1 MFSEFF
7 CSCFLYPAMYDG
19 AKLGAGKIWSFLSD
33 KKKSGQLSSTD
44 IELYNLIEKVS
55 RKLAG
60 SYSDDSIYSV
70 CEILCN
76 TWQRKRSFGLE
87 DIREALK
94 LIGIAHSKE
103 ELVLWK
109 ESLDQEI
116 EKNQKLFNSLVR
128 CKLEGLTYLQEQSDK
143 NIVVKKPVMELEEN
157 IDVMKDPPIFFTNIG
172 KEKTVYAVVPKKDG
186 LKICIKFEPTR
197 IRPEIPDYGGIC
209 CLFSPP
215 VSIVSK
221 QRMKVSLEFLDRNI
235 SQITLELKKA
245 GHTEPDDEKKYVI
258 KNQQAGNRE
267 YIFDLSDCPVKIK
280 EELSEIVLATDATDF
295 CDENWLYA
303 EILIQQIAFA

>member
-60 SYSDDSIYSV
+60 SYLDDSIYSV

-76 TWQRKRSFGLE
+76 TWLRKRSFGLE

-109 ESLDQEI
+109 E
-116 EKNQKLFNSLVR
+116 
-128 CKLEGLTYLQEQSDK
+128 
-143 NIVVKKPVMELEEN
+143 
-157 IDVMKDPPIFFTNIG
+157 
-172 KEKTVYAVVPKKDG
+172 
-186 LKICIKFEPTR
+186 
-197 IRPEIPDYGGIC
+197 
-209 CLFSPP
+209 
-215 VSIVSK
+215 
-221 QRMKVSLEFLDRNI
+221 FLDRNI
-235 SQITLELKKA
+235 S
-245 GHTEPDDEKKYVI
+245 
-258 KNQQAGNRE
+258 
-267 YIFDLSDCPVKIK
+267 
-280 EELSEIVLATDATDF
+280 
-295 CDENWLYA
+295 
-303 EILIQQIAFA
+303 

>member
-1 MFSEFF
+1 
-7 CSCFLYPAMYDG
+7 MYDG
-19 AKLGAGKIWSFLSD
+19 AKLGAGKIWSLLTD

-76 TWQRKRSFGLE
+76 TWLRKRSFGLE

-109 ESLDQEI
+109 
-116 EKNQKLFNSLVR
+116 
-128 CKLEGLTYLQEQSDK
+128 
-143 NIVVKKPVMELEEN
+143 
-157 IDVMKDPPIFFTNIG
+157 
-172 KEKTVYAVVPKKDG
+172 
-186 LKICIKFEPTR
+186 
-197 IRPEIPDYGGIC
+197 
-209 CLFSPP
+209 
-215 VSIVSK
+215 
-221 QRMKVSLEFLDRNI
+221 EFLDRNI

>member
-76 TWQRKRSFGLE
+76 TWLRKRSFGLE

-109 ESLDQEI
+109 
-116 EKNQKLFNSLVR
+116 
-128 CKLEGLTYLQEQSDK
+128 
-143 NIVVKKPVMELEEN
+143 
-157 IDVMKDPPIFFTNIG
+157 
-172 KEKTVYAVVPKKDG
+172 
-186 LKICIKFEPTR
+186 
-197 IRPEIPDYGGIC
+197 
-209 CLFSPP
+209 
-215 VSIVSK
+215 
-221 QRMKVSLEFLDRNI
+221 EFLDRNI

-258 KNQQAGNRE
+258 KNQQVRNRE

-303 EILIQQIAFA
+303 EILIRQIAFA

>member
-19 AKLGAGKIWSFLSD
+19 AKLGAGKIWSLLSD

-60 SYSDDSIYSV
+60 SYLDDSIYSV

-76 TWQRKRSFGLE
+76 TWLRKRSFGLE

-94 LIGIAHSKE
+94 LIGIDHSKE

-109 ESLDQEI
+109 
-116 EKNQKLFNSLVR
+116 
-128 CKLEGLTYLQEQSDK
+128 
-143 NIVVKKPVMELEEN
+143 
-157 IDVMKDPPIFFTNIG
+157 
-172 KEKTVYAVVPKKDG
+172 
-186 LKICIKFEPTR
+186 
-197 IRPEIPDYGGIC
+197 
-209 CLFSPP
+209 
-215 VSIVSK
+215 
-221 QRMKVSLEFLDRNI
+221 EFLDRNI

-258 KNQQAGNRE
+258 KNQQVRNRE

>member
-76 TWQRKRSFGLE
+76 TWLRKRSFGLE

-128 CKLEGLTYLQEQSDK
+128 CKLEGLTYLQ
-143 NIVVKKPVMELEEN
+143 
-157 IDVMKDPPIFFTNIG
+157 
-172 KEKTVYAVVPKKDG
+172 
-186 LKICIKFEPTR
+186 
-197 IRPEIPDYGGIC
+197 
-209 CLFSPP
+209 
-215 VSIVSK
+215 
-221 QRMKVSLEFLDRNI
+221 
-235 SQITLELKKA
+235 
-245 GHTEPDDEKKYVI
+245 
-258 KNQQAGNRE
+258 
-267 YIFDLSDCPVKIK
+267 
-280 EELSEIVLATDATDF
+280 
-295 CDENWLYA
+295 
-303 EILIQQIAFA
+303 